1 MAHRPLDTYL
11 NDHLAGAMFG
21 SDLAERL
28 CDQHEGTTLGDVM
41 ATIAPMIEEDRQ
53 TLIDLM
59 QRMGTTENRV
69 KQATT
74 WMAEKTSRVTLSGLT
89 SGAADVGTL
98 MALETLCL
106 GVYGKLGLWK
116 SLVEVGDQHAP
127 LAATDLHE
135 LIARARSQHEALER
149 ERLVMSRRA
158 LDTG

>member
-1 MAHRPLDTYL
+1 MAHRPMDTYL
-11 NDHLAGAMFG
+11 NDHVAGAMFG

-28 CDQHEGTTLGDVM
+28 CTQHKGTTLGDVM
-41 ATIAPMIEEDRQ
+41 ATIAPMIEADRQ

-59 QRMGTTENRV
+59 ERMGTTENPV

-74 WMAEKTSRVTLSGLT
+74 WMAENTSRVKFSGLT
-89 SGAADVGTL
+89 SGAADLGTL

-106 GVYGKLGLWK
+106 GVYGKLGLWR
-116 SLVEVGDQHAP
+116 SLVEVVDQHAP

-149 ERLVMSRRA
+149 ERVAAGRRA
-158 LDTG
+158 LRTG